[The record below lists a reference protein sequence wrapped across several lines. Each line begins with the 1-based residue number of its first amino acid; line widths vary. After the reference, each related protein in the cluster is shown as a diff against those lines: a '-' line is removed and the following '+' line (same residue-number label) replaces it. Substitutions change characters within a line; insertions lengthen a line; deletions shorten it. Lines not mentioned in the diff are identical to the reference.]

1 MLKIFHNL
9 FLLFILAFVAGCA
22 SSITQDDLARVDQAA
37 QRAMEAAQRAQ
48 STADSALDAAN
59 AAQDCCDATNEKI
72 DRMFEATMQ
81 K

>member
-1 MLKIFHNL
+1 MLKKLQTFTL
-9 FLLFILAFVAGCA
+9 FSILVFIIGCA
-22 SSITQDDLARVDQAA
+22 SSVTQEDLARVEQAA
-37 QRAMEAAQRAQ
+37 QNAAEMAQRAQ
-48 STADSALDAAN
+48 STADNAMNAAN

>member
-1 MLKIFHNL
+1 
-9 FLLFILAFVAGCA
+9 
-22 SSITQDDLARVDQAA
+22 
-37 QRAMEAAQRAQ
+37 MEAAQRAQ